1 MENLFGAC
9 NGAMIRLLRQ
19 MSRSEVP
26 TRRTPRRVGHPL
38 PWSFMRK
45 THMGQPPMIRSLPQM
60 SRSVV
65 PTRRTPR
72 RVGHPLPRS
81 FIRKTTWASP
91 RRTGHPHFSFRAKR
105 GTSRL
110 SPGFVCPRF
119 PPSVRTFVDSAI
131 VLWPRSI
138 SSQFPVP
145 GFLPRIF
152 AKTGPEWAT
161 GPSVGLMEGWASP
174 DRRDWSFRAYPATRE
189 LPPSAD
195 TANKLL
201 QAALGDEF

>member
-1 MENLFGAC
+1 VENLFGAC

-110 SPGFVCPRF
+110 SPGFVCPQVSSVPRF
-119 PPSVRTFVDSAI
+119 RLSPVSPQCTDLRRFRNSAMASVDFFTVSS
-131 VLWPRSI
+131 PR
-138 SSQFPVP
+138 V
-145 GFLPRIF
+145 F
-152 AKTGPEWAT
+152 A
-161 GPSVGLMEGWASP
+161 P
-174 DRRDWSFRAYPATRE
+174 DFCQNRA
-189 LPPSAD
+189 
-195 TANKLL
+195 
-201 QAALGDEF
+201 